1 MKKIVFLF
9 LCLVLGG
16 CCSKRYEEYVYGFFL
31 PSGEITPHPELKASS
46 KWFGIPLVC
55 WQEKKGSPYDVKIS
69 FITTN
74 RPSTS
79 VTLKKVI
86 LIDAEGT
93 EHSLLESAVM
103 LAPFYKRGFHAAHS
117 THGLFRG
124 DIYESKWIHRRFPL
138 KFIEGESC
146 SIRIE
151 YMIGEASLS
160 DQWTLRDRLQKKTQS
175 LIGWVKDS

>member
-1 MKKIVFLF
+1 MKKIMLLF

-31 PSGEITPHPELKASS
+31 PSGKITPHPELKASS

-69 FITTN
+69 FISTN
-74 RPSTS
+74 QPSTS

-86 LIDAEGT
+86 LTDPEGR
-93 EHSLLESAVM
+93 EHNLLESDVT
-103 LAPFYKRGFHAAHS
+103 LNSFNKRGFHAAHA
-117 THGLFRG
+117 THGSFRG
-124 DIYESKWIHRRFPL
+124 YVYESKWTHKKLPI
-138 KFIEGESC
+138 KFIKGKSC

-160 DQWTLRDRLQKKTQS
+160 DQWTLRNRLIKKTQS
-175 LIGWVKDS
+175 IIGWVKDS